1 MALDGKVAIV
11 TGASRG
17 IGEYIALHLAR
28 AGAAVVVAAR
38 TEQVTD
44 KRLPGTIHTVA
55 EQIIAEGGRALAV
68 RLDVRDPDSISACV
82 QRTVEEFGRID
93 IVVNNAAILV
103 PGTLEAVQP
112 RHIDLIWQIDLRG
125 PLLLMRDALPHLKAA
140 GGGHIINISSVAAVF
155 PGPGPY
161 SSPRGGGQFYGMV
174 KAGLERYSQGLAMEV
189 QADNISVN
197 VLSPTRSH
205 PYARKPVGGERPA
218 EPQPRVR
225 AGRQDGPCGSLDLR
239 AAREGV
245 HRQHPLRRGP
255 LRGAEPELTDRA
267 SRGASR

>member
-44 KRLPGTIHTVA
+44 KRLPGTIHSVA
-55 EQIIAEGGRALAV
+55 EQIVAEGGRALPV

-82 QRTVEEFGRID
+82 QRTVEEFGRLD

-197 VLSPTRSH
+197 VLSPQGRIRTPGNLWAGNDPQNPSL
-205 PYARKPVGGERPA
+205 EFEPA
-218 EPQPRVR
+218 DKMGLAAVWICEQP
-225 AGRQDGPCGSLDLR
+225 AKEYTGNILYDEDLC
-239 AAREGV
+239 AA
-245 HRQHPLRRGP
+245 QNL
-255 LRGAEPELTDRA
+255 
-267 SRGASR
+267 S